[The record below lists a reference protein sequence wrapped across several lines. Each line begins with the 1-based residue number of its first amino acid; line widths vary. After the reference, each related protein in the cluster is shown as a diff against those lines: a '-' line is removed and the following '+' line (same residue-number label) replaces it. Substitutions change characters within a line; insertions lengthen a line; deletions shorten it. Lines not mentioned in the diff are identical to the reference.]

1 MNNCLEHMNQL
12 ETKHLRKLLF
22 NVLCVFSAAVIFLID
37 LAVPLGVAMGVA
49 YLITVLL
56 SLWLPSLKSTLWI
69 AAACSILII
78 LGYYYSPPGG
88 ELWKVLFNRS
98 LSLLS
103 IWVTAIAIVQKKRSE
118 QKREEA
124 IADREKALQKVKI
137 LQGILP
143 ICSSCK
149 KIRDDKG
156 SWKRIEMYIME
167 NSEADFSHGICPD
180 CIIKLYPEFQGKL

>member
-1 MNNCLEHMNQL
+1 MNNWLEHMNQL
-12 ETKHLRKLLF
+12 EAKHLRKILF
-22 NVLCVFSAAVIFLID
+22 YFLCVFSAVAIFLTD
-37 LAVPLGVAMGVA
+37 LAVPLGVAIGVA
-49 YLITVLL
+49 YVITVLL

-69 AAACSILII
+69 AAVCSILII

-124 IADREKALQKVKI
+124 IADREKALQEVKI

-149 KIRDDKG
+149 KIRDEKG
-156 SWKRIEMYIME
+156 SWKRIELYIRE
-167 NSEADFSHGICPD
+167 NSEADFSHGICPE
-180 CIIKLYPEFQGKL
+180 CVKKLYPEFQPR

>member
-1 MNNCLEHMNQL
+1 MNNFLEHINQL
-12 ETKHLRKLLF
+12 EPKHMRKLMF
-22 NVLCVFSAAVIFLID
+22 YALCVLSAVVIFLVD
-37 LAVPLGVAMGVA
+37 LAVPLGVAIGVA

-69 AAACSILII
+69 ATVCSLLII
-78 LGYYYSPPGG
+78 LGYFYSPPGG

-124 IADREKALQKVKI
+124 IVEREKALHEIKI

-156 SWKRIEMYIME
+156 SWQRIEQYIME
-167 NSEADFSHGICPD
+167 NSEADFSHGICPE
-180 CIIKLYPEFQGKL
+180 CVKKLYPEFQQK

>member
-1 MNNCLEHMNQL
+1 MNNWLEHMNQL
-12 ETKHLRKLLF
+12 EAKHLRKLLF
-22 NVLCVFSAAVIFLID
+22 YVLCVFSAAAIFLVD

-69 AAACSILII
+69 AASCSILII

-118 QKREEA
+118 RKRDEA
-124 IADREKALQKVKI
+124 IAEREKALREIKI

-167 NSEADFSHGICPD
+167 HSEADFSHGICPE
-180 CIIKLYPEFQGKL
+180 CVKKLYPEFQQK

>member
-1 MNNCLEHMNQL
+1 MNHF

-22 NVLCVFSAAVIFLID
+22 YVLCVFSAAAIFLID
-37 LAVPLGVAMGVA
+37 LAVPLGVAIGVA
-49 YLITVLL
+49 YLITVIF
-56 SLWLPSLKSTLWI
+56 SLWLPSIKSTLWI

-88 ELWKVLFNRS
+88 ELWKVLFNRC

-124 IADREKALQKVKI
+124 IVEREKALREIKI
-137 LQGILP
+137 LRGIIP

-156 SWKRIEMYIME
+156 SWKIIELYIME
-167 NSEADFSHGICPD
+167 NSEADFSHGICPE
-180 CIIKLYPEFQGKL
+180 CVKKLYPEFQAR